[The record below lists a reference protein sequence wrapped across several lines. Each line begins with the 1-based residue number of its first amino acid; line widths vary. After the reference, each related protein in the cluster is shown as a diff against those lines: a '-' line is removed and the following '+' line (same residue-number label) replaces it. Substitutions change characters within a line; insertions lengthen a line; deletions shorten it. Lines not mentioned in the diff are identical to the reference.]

1 MSLILTKTAR
11 WLVGLAVA
19 STIGVSAY
27 YGTSLF
33 KSAQSSQ
40 PTAVANVPKIT
51 ALGRLE
57 PESEVVTV
65 AAPLVLSGDRLE
77 QILVQE
83 GEPVQQGQIMAVLD
97 SRTRLETALQQAQ
110 QQVWVAQAK
119 LAQVEAGAKAGEIEA
134 QQAEIA
140 RLRLE
145 LAGENQ
151 AQAATVARLR
161 AEANNARTEL
171 DRFELLYQEGAIAAS
186 TLDSKRLAWQTAQS
200 QLDEAQATKNRT
212 VATLQAQLQ
221 EAQATLNGVAE
232 VRPTDLH
239 AAQAE
244 VDSAIAAL
252 KQAKI
257 DLEQASIRA
266 PISGRVLKIHAHP
279 GEKIDESGIADLGQ
293 TGQMIAVAEVYQTD
307 IGKIEREQQATIT
320 GQAFSGELQGTVSQ
334 VGLQIERQNVFSNQP
349 GENLDRRVV
358 EVEIRL
364 TPAASERVAGL
375 TNLQVQVAIHL

>member
-1 MSLILTKTAR
+1 MSLILPKTAR
-11 WLVGLAVA
+11 WLMGLAVA

-27 YGTSLF
+27 YGTSSF
-33 KSAQSSQ
+33 KSDQSSQ
-40 PTAVANVPKIT
+40 PITAPRVPKIT

-65 AAPLVLSGDRLE
+65 AAPLALSGDRVE
-77 QILVQE
+77 QLLVQE
-83 GEPVQQGQIMAVLD
+83 GNSVGQGQVIAVLD
-97 SRTRLETALQQAQ
+97 SRTRLENALQQAQ
-110 QQVWVAQAK
+110 EQVEVAKAK
-119 LAQVEAGAKAGEIEA
+119 LAQVEAGAKTGDIEA
-134 QQAEIA
+134 QRAEIA
-140 RLRLE
+140 RLRSE

-161 AEANNARTEL
+161 AEVNNARTEL
-171 DRFELLYQEGAIAAS
+171 DRFKLLYQEGAIAAS

-200 QLDEAQATKNRT
+200 QLDEAQASKNLT
-212 VATLQAQLQ
+212 VKTLQAQLQ
-221 EAQATLNGVAE
+221 QAQATLNGVAE

-252 KQAKI
+252 KQAKT

-266 PISGRVLKIHAHP
+266 PITGRVLKIHADP
-279 GEKIDESGIADLGQ
+279 GEKIESGVADLGQ
-293 TGQMIAVAEVYQTD
+293 TAQMIAVAQVYQTD
-307 IGKIEREQQATIT
+307 IGKIERGQQATIT
-320 GQAFSGELQGTVSQ
+320 GQAFSGELRGTVSQ
-334 VGLQIERQNVFSNQP
+334 IGLQIERQNVFSNQP

-364 TPAASERVAGL
+364 TPAASEQVAGL
-375 TNLQVQVAIHL
+375 TNLQVQVAIYQ

>member
-27 YGTSLF
+27 YGTSTF

-40 PTAVANVPKIT
+40 PTAVANVLKIT

-65 AAPLVLSGDRLE
+65 AAPLALSGDRLE

-83 GEPVQQGQIMAVLD
+83 GDRVQQGQIMAVLD
-97 SRTRLETALQQAQ
+97 SRTRLENNLQQAQ
-110 QQVWVAQAK
+110 EQVRVAQAK

-134 QQAEIA
+134 QRAEIE

-151 AQAATVARLR
+151 AQAATVTRLR
-161 AEANNARTEL
+161 AEANNARTDL

-186 TLDSKRLAWQTAQS
+186 TLDNKRLAWQTAQS
-200 QLDEAQATKNRT
+200 QLDEAQASKNRT
-212 VATLQAQLQ
+212 VKTLQAQLQ

-244 VDSAIAAL
+244 VNSAIAAR

-266 PISGRVLKIHAHP
+266 PITGRVLKIHAHP
-279 GEKIDESGIADLGQ
+279 GEKIEESGIADLGQ
-293 TGQMIAVAEVYQTD
+293 TRQMIAVAEVYQTD
-307 IGKIEREQQATIT
+307 IGKIERGQKATIT

-334 VGLQIERQNVFSNQP
+334 IGLQIERQNVFSNQP
-349 GENLDRRVV
+349 GENLARRVV

-364 TPAASERVAGL
+364 TPAASQQVAGL
-375 TNLQVQVAIHL
+375 TNLQVQVAIHQ

>member
-27 YGTSLF
+27 YGTSTF

-40 PTAVANVPKIT
+40 PMTAPRVTKVT

-65 AAPLVLSGDRLE
+65 AAPLALSGDRLE

-83 GEPVQQGQIMAVLD
+83 GDRVQQGQIMAVLD

-110 QQVWVAQAK
+110 QQVRVAQAK
-119 LAQVEAGAKAGEIEA
+119 LAQVEAGAKTGEIEA
-134 QQAEIA
+134 RKAEIA
-140 RLRLE
+140 RLRSE
-145 LAGENQ
+145 LAGENEE
-151 AQAATVARLR
+151 QAATVTRLR
-161 AEANNARTEL
+161 AAANNARTEL

-200 QLDEAQATKNRT
+200 QLDEAQASKNHT
-212 VATLQAQLQ
+212 VKTLQAQLQ
-221 EAQATLNGVAE
+221 QAQATLNGMAE

-252 KQAKI
+252 KQAKT

-266 PISGRVLKIHAHP
+266 PMSGRVLKIHAHP
-279 GEKIDESGIADLGQ
+279 GEKIDEPGIVDLGQ

-334 VGLQIERQNVFSNQP
+334 IGLQVERQNVFSNQP

-358 EVEIRL
+358 EVKIRL

-375 TNLQVQVAIHL
+375 TNLQVQVAIHQ